1 MSPLAAPLEAFF
13 TKYLGPQR
21 GVSPQTVRSYRD
33 TWKLF
38 VVFLADRNRQTPGQ
52 LDLGVVDVDNTIA
65 FLNHLEAERGNSAA
79 TRNNRLAAIR
89 SLAAFAAPAHP
100 EHADSLAQVAAIK
113 PKRHPK
119 PRICYPTP
127 QETEAL
133 LAAPDTATWTG
144 LRDQAILAVASQAGL
159 RIAELASLETGDVR
173 LGAPR
178 LVSVT
183 GKGRKHRDTPL
194 TAAVAKIVAEWA
206 KARAQM
212 PGDALFCGP
221 KGRPLTTDAIAKRL
235 AVHLRTAEQTEPS
248 LNRKNIT
255 MHSLRHGSAM
265 RLLEAGIDLS
275 TIALWL
281 GHASTETTAIY
292 LHEHLA
298 LKQQA
303 LDRTRPTDA
312 QPGVYQP
319 QDHIL
324 AFLQSL

>member
-1 MSPLAAPLEAFF
+1 VGPLAAPLEAFF

-21 GVSPQTVRSYRD
+21 GVSPETIRSYRD

-38 VVFLADRNRQTPGQ
+38 VIFLAERHHRTPGE
-52 LDLGVVDVDNTIA
+52 LDLGSVDVDNTVA
-65 FLNHLEAERGNSAA
+65 FLDHLEADRGNSPA

-89 SLAAFAAPAHP
+89 SLAAHAAPAHP
-100 EHADSLAQVAAIK
+100 EHADSLARVAAIK

-127 QETEAL
+127 EETEAL
-133 LAAPDTATWTG
+133 LAAPDTTTWTG
-144 LRDQAILAVASQAGL
+144 LRDQAVLAVASQAGL
-159 RIAELASLETGDVR
+159 RIAEFASLRTGDVH
-173 LGAPR
+173 LDAPR
-178 LVSVT
+178 FVSVT

-194 TAAVAKIVAEWA
+194 TAGTAKITAEWA
-206 KARAQM
+206 KARAAM

-221 KGRPLTTDAIAKRL
+221 KGRPLTTDAIAKHL
-235 AVHLRTAEQTEPS
+235 AMHLRAAQQAQPS

-303 LDRTRPTDA
+303 LDRTRPADA
-312 QPGVYQP
+312 QPGAYQP

-324 AFLQSL
+324 AFLQNL

>member
-1 MSPLAAPLEAFF
+1 VSPLATPLEAFF

-21 GVSPQTVRSYRD
+21 GVSPQTIRSYRD

-38 VVFLADRNRQTPGQ
+38 VVFLAERHRKTPGQ
-52 LDLGVVDVDNTIA
+52 LDLGLVDVENTVA
-65 FLNHLEAERGNSAA
+65 FLDHLEAGRGNTPA

-89 SLAAFAAPAHP
+89 SLAAHAAPAHP
-100 EHADSLAQVAAIK
+100 EHADSLARVAAIK

-119 PRICYPTP
+119 ARISYPTP
-127 QETEAL
+127 EETEAL
-133 LAAPDTATWTG
+133 LAAPDTTTRTG

-159 RIAELASLETGDVR
+159 RIAELASLQTGDVH
-173 LGAPR
+173 LDAPR
-178 LVSVT
+178 FASVT

-194 TAAVAKIVAEWA
+194 TSSTAKIVAEWL
-206 KARAQM
+206 KARADL

-235 AVHLRTAEQTEPS
+235 AVHVRTAQQAQPS
-248 LNRKNIT
+248 LTSKNIT

-281 GHASTETTAIY
+281 GHATTETTAVY

-303 LDRTRPTDA
+303 LDRTRPADA

-319 QDHIL
+319 QDHVL